1 MKVTNNPDYPI
12 TDEACKKATGKTL
25 KEWFNELDKFD
36 GLKQGRR
43 NSVQHI
49 YATTKDPWWPTT
61 IYVEYERHNKV
72 VKKDGLAEG
81 YSICA
86 TKTINA
92 PVAKVYKAWTDGKS
106 FAEVFGDDPKQDV
119 KEGGALA
126 CKAGTKAT
134 FTRVRPN
141 KDLRFTWEHKG
152 ITAPI
157 QVDVMF
163 QDNKGKT
170 LMNVMPSRVQ
180 TRGEADGLRAAWGE
194 ALNRL
199 KAVCEGKG

>member
-1 MKVTNNPDYPI
+1 MKVINAPDFPV
-12 TDEACKKATGKTL
+12 TDDACKAATGKTI
-25 KEWFNELDKFD
+25 KEWFKELDKID

-43 NSVQHI
+43 ASVQHI
-49 YATTKDPWWPTT
+49 YGIKADPWWPTT

-72 VKKDGLAEG
+72 TKKDGLAEG

-92 PVAKVYKAWTDGKS
+92 PVEKVYKAWTSDKT
-106 FAEVFGDDPKQDV
+106 FAEMFGDDPNQDV
-119 KEGGALA
+119 KEGGSLT

-180 TRGEADGLRAAWGE
+180 TRDEADGLRAAWGD
-194 ALNRL
+194 ALARL
-199 KAVCEGKG
+199 KTLCEK

>member
-1 MKVTNNPDYPI
+1 MKIVNKPDFPVN
-12 TDEACKKATGKTL
+12 DAECKKATGKSLT
-25 KEWFNELDKFD
+25 EWFKELDGIE

-43 NSVQHI
+43 SSVQHI
-49 YATTKDPWWPTT
+49 YSTTKDAWWPTT
-61 IYVEYERHNKV
+61 IYVEYERHHGV

-92 PVAKVYKAWTDGKS
+92 PVNRVYRAWTDPKT
-106 FAEVFGDDPKQDV
+106 FAELFGDDAKQDV
-119 KEGGALA
+119 REGGAIT
-126 CKAGTKAT
+126 CTAGTKAT
-134 FTRVRPN
+134 FTRVRPD

-152 ITAPI
+152 STAPI
-157 QVDVMF
+157 QIDVMF

-180 TRGEADGLRAAWGE
+180 TRDEADGLRAAWGE
-194 ALNRL
+194 MLTRL
-199 KAVCEGKG
+199 KAVCEK